1 MVTRKVVT
9 RSGRGIRGYFPS
21 RKMRCMVPW
30 ESLLERDA
38 ILLFEFSPG
47 VQSYRAQPE
56 LILYTHGD
64 ETRRYFPDFE
74 ISTAS
79 GINVQIEVKTSTQ
92 LTKPKLAEKYRAIA
106 GHYQFAGRQFR
117 ILTELEIRREPL
129 HANLKMLMRH
139 YRQDGELASSLSQ
152 ATKFLQKE
160 ARLLQDMELEAEIV
174 WRLLAHGHLRCDLAE
189 PIAASTLIS
198 LPQGDRDDSLLF

>member
-38 ILLFEFSPG
+38 ILLLEFSPG
-47 VQSYRAQPE
+47 VQSYQAQPE
-56 LILYTHGD
+56 IILYPHGD
-64 ETRRYFPDFE
+64 EIRRYFPDFE
-74 ISTAS
+74 ISTGS
-79 GINVQIEVKTSTQ
+79 GINVQIEVKTSEQ
-92 LTKPKLAEKYRAIA
+92 LAKPKMAEKYRTIA
-106 GHYQFAGRQFR
+106 THYQSAGRQFR
-117 ILTELEIRREPL
+117 ILTDLEIRREPL
-129 HANLKMLMRH
+129 HTNLKMLMRH
-139 YRQDGELASSLSQ
+139 SRHDGELASSLSQ

-160 ARLLQDMELEAEIV
+160 ARPLQAMGLEAEII